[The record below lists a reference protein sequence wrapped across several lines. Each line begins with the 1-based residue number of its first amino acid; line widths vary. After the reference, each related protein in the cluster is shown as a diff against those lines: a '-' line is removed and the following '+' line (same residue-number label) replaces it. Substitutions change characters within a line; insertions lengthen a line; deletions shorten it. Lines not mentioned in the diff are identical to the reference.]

1 MASHIDVAG
10 KRIEFDENGFM
21 LRPELW
27 DDDVARGIARADGI
41 EEMSDK
47 HWAVVRFIRAYWEEQ
62 DLAPTVRN
70 LCKTSGVSV
79 RHLFQ
84 LFPLGPARGA
94 CRVAGLPRPDGC
106 V

>member
-1 MASHIDVAG
+1 MASHIEVAG
-10 KRIEFDENGFM
+10 KTIEFDENGFM

-41 EEMSDK
+41 EEMGEK
-47 HWAVVRFIRAYWEEQ
+47 HWAIVRFIRAYWEEQ
-62 DLAPTVRN
+62 DLAPTVRR
-70 LCKTSGVSV
+70 LCKEAGVSV

-84 LFPLGPARGA
+84 LFPAGPARGA